1 MDNKVNW
8 RMVLEIVNAALNIYT
23 LQNDIALVKIEGG
36 HQQVIQI
43 AKQMPTN
50 GVRCLIYGY
59 GSFSYQTSNVY
70 SNTIRYG
77 VVSPISFEKC
87 EEILGRVT
95 APSQGTGQFCAL
107 GRNGAD
113 ACNGE

>member
-1 MDNKVNW
+1 MGDDAEWRKV
-8 RMVLEIVNAALNIYT
+8 LAIVSAALNIYT
-23 LQNDIALVKIEGG
+23 LQNDIALVKIEAG
-36 HQQVIQI
+36 HQQVLQL
-43 AKQMPTN
+43 ATQMPPN
-50 GVRCLIYGY
+50 GAQCLIYGY
-59 GSFSYQTSNVY
+59 GSFSYQTSSVY

-77 VVSPISFEKC
+77 SVSPISYEKC